1 MTNFWSGGMR
11 ENEKKCHRG
20 AFSAVYGSAFEQL
33 FPWVRNPEQQLQLE
47 KIVTFNQGFWVGDEM
62 RDKGKGGG
70 SGERRGGWRWRQ
82 GTSCTAMTSFSC
94 SGIYTGNGQSI
105 FQSSLTLKASW
116 RQEKAQRERSFC
128 ISLSGPACQKAERWW
143 QDWTS
148 SWFAWCFWL
157 SAPGVSAQVSPT
169 TSPNSLKWF
178 LSQFAAAQVNESRSS
193 SVLSL
198 TAFRWQKLW
207 LLCFSPVLTVRTEMF
222 ISILRVCKAV
232 NVVSRKCNIFILLWN
247 ITTREK
253 IDQSNMT
260 KLKICSGLVVIE
272 KNRSCVCQPADVKTP
287 HSQSIV
293 SFFSFY

>member
-1 MTNFWSGGMR
+1 MRGG
-11 ENEKKCHRG
+11 
-20 AFSAVYGSAFEQL
+20 
-33 FPWVRNPEQQLQLE
+33 
-47 KIVTFNQGFWVGDEM
+47 T
-62 RDKGKGGG
+62 KGKEEGVGREG
-70 SGERRGGWRWRQ
+70 GGWRWRQ

-116 RQEKAQRERSFC
+116 RQEKARRERSFSV
-128 ISLSGPACQKAERWW
+128 SLSGPACQKAEGWW

-178 LSQFAAAQVNESRSS
+178 PSQSAAAQVNESRSS
-193 SVLSL
+193 SLLSL

-207 LLCFSPVLTVRTEMF
+207 LLCCSPVLTVRTEMF

-232 NVVSRKCNIFILLWN
+232 NVVSRKCNIFILRWN

-253 IDQSNMT
+253 IDQSNKT

-272 KNRSCVCQPADVKTP
+272 KNRSCACQRADVRTP
-287 HSQSIV
+287 HSQSTV